1 VEETPM
7 AEKPSYEDLEQRVQE
22 LEKEVF
28 DLRHA
33 KQAAGQTEENI
44 NSLVGDLRDG
54 FFTADTEGTITYV
67 NKAFCEIFG
76 YETQQEVLGKHFSE
90 NIPPEGIDEA
100 IERFNRAINDKDC
113 LEVVESPSLMKDGST
128 GFVQLLHS
136 PVIDGEKIVG
146 IKGTLRDIT
155 AQKNAENA
163 LLESERWKR
172 ALLDAITESV
182 FLIDRE
188 ENIQAINKTA
198 AERFGGTVDTFTGTC
213 IKDFMPPHLSASRQA
228 KHDQVFESGVS
239 LCAEDERD
247 GETYDTNIYPICD
260 EHGEVTSLAIY
271 STRITEQKRALDA
284 LSESEDRYRSLFE
297 DSHSTMLL
305 IDPDTSDIV
314 DANPAACAFYGYS
327 REEITNKK
335 ITDINILPRE
345 EIRRQ
350 LRGPGARTQRSFYF
364 QHRLANGKIRNVEC
378 FISPIT
384 LEEKEYRYTMVY
396 DITERVRA
404 EEALQESVER
414 TRALLNAITES
425 AILADL
431 DGNIHAINETAAR
444 RFGGTVEKLTDK
456 CIWDLLPPSDVNL
469 RKAKHDEAI
478 QSGAPVRFN
487 AEREGE
493 FYDSN
498 LNPVFDRDGR
508 VMSLAIFAIQITE
521 QKRAL
526 EALRESEEK
535 YRLLIESMNDGL
547 AVLDDNNLFTH
558 VNDRFLDMIGYTR
571 DEVIGKNPKHYCSKT
586 SLKLARKQ
594 IVERRKGKKGFYE
607 THWVKKHGGH
617 VPTIMSA
624 SPIMTDSG
632 HYEGSIAVIIDITQM
647 KRIEKELRE
656 REKELKTKTH
666 NLEEVNAA
674 LRVLLKQR
682 EKDKTEI
689 EQKLLFNVKELVL
702 PYLVRM
708 KDSGLDTSQN
718 AYISILESNL
728 NDIISPFSHT
738 LSTKYGSL
746 TPTEIQVA
754 NLIKQ
759 GSTTKEIASSFHIS
773 SKTIED
779 HRKNIRKKLGI
790 TNRKTNL
797 RTHLLAVQ

>member
-1 VEETPM
+1 M

-33 KQAAGQTEENI
+33 KQAPGQTEDNI

-90 NIPPEGIDEA
+90 YIPPEGIDEA
-100 IERFNRAINDKDC
+100 IEMFNRAINDKDYAE
-113 LEVVESPSLMKDGST
+113 LVESPSLMKDGST

-198 AERFGGTVDTFTGTC
+198 AKRFGGTVDSFTGTC
-213 IKDFMPPHLSASRQA
+213 IKDFMPPHLAASRQA

-239 LCAEDERD
+239 LRAEDERD
-247 GETYDTNIYPICD
+247 GETYNTNIYPICD
-260 EHGEVTSLAIY
+260 EHGEVTSLAVY
-271 STRITEQKRALDA
+271 SMRITEQKRALDA
-284 LSESEDRYRSLFE
+284 LSESEGRYRSLFE
-297 DSHSTMLL
+297 DNHSTMLL

-327 REEITNKK
+327 REVITNKK

-350 LRGPGARTQRSFYF
+350 LRGPGARTQRSFFF
-364 QHRLANGKIRNVEC
+364 QHRLANGEIRNVEC

-384 LEEKEYRYTMVY
+384 LKEKEYRYTMVY

-404 EEALQESVER
+404 E
-414 TRALLNAITES
+414 
-425 AILADL
+425 
-431 DGNIHAINETAAR
+431 
-444 RFGGTVEKLTDK
+444 K
-456 CIWDLLPPSDVNL
+456 
-469 RKAKHDEAI
+469 
-478 QSGAPVRFN
+478 
-487 AEREGE
+487 
-493 FYDSN
+493 
-498 LNPVFDRDGR
+498 
-508 VMSLAIFAIQITE
+508 
-521 QKRAL
+521 
-526 EALRESEEK
+526 ALRESEEK

-571 DEVIGKNPKHYCSKT
+571 DEVIGKNPKHFCSKT

-617 VPTIMSA
+617 IPTIVSA

-647 KRIEKELRE
+647 KKIEQTLRE

-674 LRVLLKQR
+674 LRVLLEQR
-682 EKDKTEI
+682 EKDKIEI

-708 KDSGLDTSQN
+708 KDSGLDASQN
-718 AYISILESNL
+718 AYLGILESNL

-738 LSTKYGSL
+738 LSSKYASL

-754 NLIKQ
+754 NLIKH
-759 GSTTKEIASSFHIS
+759 GNTTKEIASSFHIS

-797 RTHLLAVQ
+797 RTQLLSIQ